1 MPDGQAGVLQVLNN
15 AQKIYEV
22 GENSRLGVCTWGIG
36 NLGDISHRTIIA
48 RLSEEIG
55 ENTTIEVA
63 ARKLCEI
70 VEPLAK
76 RSTPDFFVGYYIGG
90 WNPKSHDPAC
100 YKIEIR
106 KEETKLSPLSMG
118 LCTFSGN
125 PLIFTRVFHGF
136 DPRLPVAL
144 REELAKGL
152 PEGDIRNNFIENFKQ
167 SFKNASDPLVAAG
180 HKDLPIREAIDFV
193 YSYLHI
199 TIKTTKFM
207 FGAPSAGGSIEIGF
221 ITTDRN
227 FRWARHKAFDSA
239 ILD

>member
-1 MPDGQAGVLQVLNN
+1 MVFFSYDASPTVGGCVLTIAAAYLVSDGVVFGSDSSTTVSIRMPDGQAGVLQVLNN

-90 WNPKSHDPAC
+90 WNPKSHDPA
-100 YKIEIR
+100 
-106 KEETKLSPLSMG
+106 
-118 LCTFSGN
+118 
-125 PLIFTRVFHGF
+125 V
-136 DPRLPVAL
+136 
-144 REELAKGL
+144 
-152 PEGDIRNNFIENFKQ
+152 
-167 SFKNASDPLVAAG
+167 
-180 HKDLPIREAIDFV
+180 
-193 YSYLHI
+193 
-199 TIKTTKFM
+199 
-207 FGAPSAGGSIEIGF
+207 
-221 ITTDRN
+221 
-227 FRWARHKAFDSA
+227 
-239 ILD
+239 